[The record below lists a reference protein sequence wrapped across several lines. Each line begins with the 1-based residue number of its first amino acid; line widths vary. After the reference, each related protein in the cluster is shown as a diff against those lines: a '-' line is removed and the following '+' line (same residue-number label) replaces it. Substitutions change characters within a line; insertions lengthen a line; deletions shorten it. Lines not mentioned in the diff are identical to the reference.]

1 MWMAVASPSPRLYP
15 EGRKNA
21 VLENKMPITSP
32 TPRQTPKMIARKD
45 GAIGWMIFN
54 NPERLNAVSLDMWEA
69 VPQLISAFDVDDD
82 IRVIVLTG
90 AGDRAFVAGADIS
103 QFGESR
109 STAEGI
115 IAYED
120 ATERAFNAI
129 AAAQKP
135 TIAMIDGYCI
145 GGGLGIALSCDMR
158 IAAEGSTFGI
168 PAAKLGLAY
177 GAAGTGR
184 LVDVVG
190 PSFAKEIFF
199 TARRFTHE
207 EALAMGL
214 INRVTSRDA
223 LEDFVCN
230 YCSLIADNAP
240 LTVNTAKQ
248 VVDEF
253 TKAPDNFGTEKCDAL
268 IARCFASEDYK
279 EGRAAFMEKRKP
291 IFKGK

>member
-1 MWMAVASPSPRLYP
+1 
-15 EGRKNA
+15 
-21 VLENKMPITSP
+21 
-32 TPRQTPKMIARKD
+32 MIAEKT

-54 NPERLNAVSLDMWEA
+54 NPERLNAVGLEMWQA
-69 VPQLISAFDVDDD
+69 VPQILADFESDPE
-82 IRVIVLTG
+82 IRVIVLKG
-90 AGDRAFVAGADIS
+90 AGGKAFVAGADIS

-115 IAYED
+115 LAYET
-120 ATERAFNAI
+120 ATEVAFNAI
-129 AAAQKP
+129 ADTAKP

-177 GAAGTGR
+177 GAGGTGR
-184 LVDVVG
+184 LVHVVG
-190 PSFAKEIFF
+190 PSFAKEIFY

-214 INRVTSRDA
+214 VNRVTTKDA
-223 LEDFVCN
+223 LENFVRD
-230 YCSLIADNAP
+230 YCALIAENAP
-240 LTVNTAKQ
+240 LTVGTAKQ

-253 TKAPDNFGTEKCDAL
+253 TKAPGNFDAAKCDAL
-268 IARCFASEDYK
+268 IARCFASDDYK

-291 IFKGK
+291 VFKGR

>member
-1 MWMAVASPSPRLYP
+1 MSIS
-15 EGRKNA
+15 
-21 VLENKMPITSP
+21 SP
-32 TPRQTPKMIARKD
+32 TSKMIAKKD

-54 NPERLNAVSLDMWEA
+54 NPERLNAVSLEMWQA
-69 VPQLISAFDVDDD
+69 VPEILSAFEADDE

-109 STAEGI
+109 SSAEGI
-115 IAYED
+115 LAYEQ

-129 AAAQKP
+129 AETQKP
-135 TIAMIDGYCI
+135 TIAMIGGYCI
-145 GGGLGIALSCDMR
+145 GGGLGIALSCDIR

-177 GAAGTGR
+177 GAGGTGR
-184 LVDVVG
+184 LVHLVG

-199 TARRFTHE
+199 TARRFTCD

-214 INRVTSRDA
+214 VNRVTTTEA
-223 LEDFVCN
+223 LENFVRD
-230 YCSLIADNAP
+230 YAALIAENAP

-248 VVDEF
+248 VVGEF
-253 TKAPDNFGTEKCDAL
+253 AKAPGNFDDDKCEAL
-268 IARCFASEDYK
+268 IARCFASDDYK

-291 IFKGK
+291 VFRGK

>member
-1 MWMAVASPSPRLYP
+1 
-15 EGRKNA
+15 
-21 VLENKMPITSP
+21 
-32 TPRQTPKMIARKD
+32 MIAKKD

-54 NPERLNAVSLDMWEA
+54 NPERLNAVSLEMWQA
-69 VPQLISAFDVDDD
+69 VPEILSAFEADGD

-90 AGDRAFVAGADIS
+90 TGDRAFVAGADIS

-109 STAEGI
+109 ASAEGI
-115 IAYED
+115 LAYEQ

-129 AAAQKP
+129 AQTQKP
-135 TIAMIDGYCI
+135 TIAMIGGYCI

-177 GAAGTGR
+177 GASGTGR
-184 LVDVVG
+184 LVHLVG

-199 TARRFTHE
+199 TARRFTTD

-214 INRVTSRDA
+214 VNRVTTKEA
-223 LEDFVCN
+223 LENFVRD
-230 YCSLIADNAP
+230 YADLIAENAP

-253 TKAPDNFGTEKCDAL
+253 AKAPGNFDDGKCEAL
-268 IARCFASEDYK
+268 IARCFASDDYK

-291 IFKGK
+291 AFKGK

>member
-1 MWMAVASPSPRLYP
+1 MTIA
-15 EGRKNA
+15 
-21 VLENKMPITSP
+21 SP
-32 TPRQTPKMIARKD
+32 TPRMVARKD

-69 VPQLISAFDVDDD
+69 VPVITAAFDADPD

-115 IAYED
+115 LAYEQ

-129 AAAQKP
+129 AEAQKP
-135 TIAMIDGYCI
+135 TIAMIDGFCI

-177 GAAGTGR
+177 GTTGTGR
-184 LVDVVG
+184 LVNVVG

-199 TARRFTHE
+199 TARRFTHD

-214 INRVTSRDA
+214 VNRVTTKEA
-223 LEDFVCN
+223 LENFVRD
-230 YCSLIADNAP
+230 YCALIADNAP

-253 TKAPDNFGTEKCDAL
+253 AKAPGNFDGE
-268 IARCFASEDYK
+268 
-279 EGRAAFMEKRKP
+279 
-291 IFKGK
+291 

>member
-1 MWMAVASPSPRLYP
+1 MSIS
-15 EGRKNA
+15 
-21 VLENKMPITSP
+21 SP
-32 TPRQTPKMIARKD
+32 TSKMIATKT

-54 NPERLNAVSLDMWEA
+54 NPERLNAVSLEMWQA
-69 VPQLISAFDVDDD
+69 VPEILSAFEADDD
-82 IRVIVLTG
+82 IRVVVLTG

-109 STAEGI
+109 SSAEGI
-115 IAYED
+115 LAYEQ

-129 AAAQKP
+129 AETQKP

-177 GAAGTGR
+177 GAGGTGR
-184 LVDVVG
+184 LVHVVG

-199 TARRFTHE
+199 TARRFTAD

-214 INRVTSRDA
+214 VNRVTTKEA
-223 LEDFVCN
+223 LENFVRD
-230 YCSLIADNAP
+230 YAALIAENAP

-253 TKAPDNFGTEKCDAL
+253 TKAPGTFDGGKCDTL
-268 IARCFASEDYK
+268 IARCFASDDYK

-291 IFKGK
+291 VFRGK

>member
-1 MWMAVASPSPRLYP
+1 MSIS
-15 EGRKNA
+15 
-21 VLENKMPITSP
+21 SP
-32 TPRQTPKMIARKD
+32 TSKMIATKT

-54 NPERLNAVSLDMWEA
+54 NPERLNAVSLEMWQA
-69 VPQLISAFDVDDD
+69 VPEILSAFEADDD
-82 IRVIVLTG
+82 IRVVVLTG

-109 STAEGI
+109 SSAEGI
-115 IAYED
+115 LAYEQ

-129 AAAQKP
+129 AETQKP

-177 GAAGTGR
+177 GAGGTGR
-184 LVDVVG
+184 LVHVVG

-199 TARRFTHE
+199 TARRFTAD

-214 INRVTSRDA
+214 VNRVTTKEA
-223 LEDFVCN
+223 LENFVRD
-230 YCSLIADNAP
+230 YAALIAENAP

-253 TKAPDNFGTEKCDAL
+253 AKAPGNFDDDKCEAL
-268 IARCFASEDYK
+268 IARCFASDDYK

-291 IFKGK
+291 VFRGK

>member
-1 MWMAVASPSPRLYP
+1 MTIS
-15 EGRKNA
+15 
-21 VLENKMPITSP
+21 SP
-32 TPRQTPKMIARKD
+32 TSRMIAKKD

-54 NPERLNAVSLDMWEA
+54 NPERLNAVSLEMWQA
-69 VPQLISAFDVDDD
+69 VPEILSAFDADPD

-90 AGDRAFVAGADIS
+90 AGERAFVAGADIS

-115 IAYED
+115 LTYET
-120 ATERAFNAI
+120 ATERAFDAI
-129 AAAQKP
+129 AGTQKP
-135 TIAMIDGYCI
+135 TIAMIDGFCI
-145 GGGLGIALSCDMR
+145 GGGLGIALSCDIR

-177 GAAGTGR
+177 GALGTGR
-184 LVDVVG
+184 LVNAVG

-199 TARRFTHE
+199 TARRFMAD

-214 INRVTSRDA
+214 VNRVTTKEA
-223 LEDFVCN
+223 LENFVRD
-230 YCSLIADNAP
+230 YCAIIAENAP
-240 LTVNTAKQ
+240 LTVNTAKL

-253 TKAPDNFGTEKCDAL
+253 TKAPGNFDAEKCEAL
-268 IARCFASEDYK
+268 IARCFASDDYK

-291 IFKGK
+291 VFMGR